1 MLDEEKGAEAFFS
14 LAITSYSY
22 AFCVQTVDQALMQWG
37 SIITSAFGV
46 AEFLVEK
53 MEKMASLPQ
62 VMLKAVGHVVSFVQ
76 EGS

>member
-22 AFCVQTVDQALMQWG
+22 VFCVQTVDQALKQWG
-37 SIITSAFGV
+37 SIISSAFQV
-46 AEFLVEK
+46 AGFLVE
-53 MEKMASLPQ
+53 MEMASLPQ